1 MHSKPIIIFFFA
13 FLILTNSAQAID
25 LANPDISVK
34 ILAPSEIMPNATY
47 FIGIKYAVNETIWDE
62 PALNPEINVNVE
74 NAEVVSAIPGSFNVR
89 TTSTTC
95 NFSYE
100 GRIEEGKS
108 EFVVFVIKTQD
119 KDVRIEVEAK
129 AHDKDDEDIVSA
141 EKSITIPIEDINP
154 NSKEYFLSVSI
165 QREKVF
171 KQFLYLVNETLLAES
186 EAENI
191 SDEGMLTAMY
201 LVTSACYELMLDEVI
216 GKFGSDYLNPLTGI
230 GTIYDYA
237 DLTSNFINGFE
248 GNPFHSFVSWAF
260 EWCMY
265 VMNKIILDMDILI
278 AYGDYPYYDLKDYIS
293 LIEREENC
301 WRNGDFSELE
311 SVFEQEKELASEIR
325 DKSRRVSEY
334 VYDDQSLPE
343 DTREY
348 VKILYEGLSKTAEAD
363 LNLIDEFTS
372 TVLEEPKPSFV
383 SYIPSK
389 IRVGKNNTFNIS
401 FKIRNDG
408 GTASIAYFDLSLS
421 DGLNIT
427 SYSSDKP
434 SGVFGLYK
442 KGDLI
447 WYRDEYQI
455 PANYTLLDW
464 YGFWFGKGDEI
475 TINVTITATQLG
487 EQWIKYR
494 LAFKPLLDD
503 LPFVRVPSEGELDQQ
518 GWHAYKIIVN
528 VSDIGNSPP
537 TVNFSYTVSGFTVN
551 FKAEAHDPDSDE
563 LSYHWD
569 FGDGYAS
576 TNKNPTHTYKSGGNY
591 SVTLTVTD
599 SGGLSGYKTKV
610 IRINEPPKADFTY
623 HVNGTT
629 VSFIST
635 STDDG
640 KIISWEWDFGDGE
653 KGYGEI
659 VRHEYSTFGE
669 FSVKLTVTDN
679 EGCKG
684 EITKK
689 IFVSIPLKIVIQNAD
704 VTWGATS
711 MTLDEKL
718 KGQTKRV
725 PERVVVEGSSKV
737 LMTEL
742 EKNYDLLNMVQDIP
756 ERVVIE
762 SASAMLMKKLGGN
775 DELSSLV
782 LKVPKRIV
790 VEAASKIFMNGLIGN
805 SSLFNTTFKV
815 PKRPIIE
822 AVSAIFM
829 TKLEESKNLISQ
841 TSRIPER
848 ITVESASVL
857 YFTRL
862 NVPSLNRMPIALF
875 TFSPEK
881 PFIGETIIFNASLSY
896 DPDGYI
902 VSYEWDFGDGNIT
915 NTTEEKINHSYSEV
929 GSYKVTL
936 TVKDDKGAK
945 NSTTKIITVYSRA
958 IFDCGEPKNPYPSI
972 MGTHKGTIKPNHT
985 VIATKLYTYACEGTG
1000 GHTEYARI
1008 WNETWEANA
1017 TWEGYAGDWYNI
1029 TFDKTVVLLAGE
1041 TYFYEIRT
1049 GSYPQIHHTNALLT
1063 ANGWINCTEFTDVN
1077 GRVYH
1082 DWIPAIKLF

>member
-1 MHSKPIIIFFFA
+1 MVNTMHKLIKSAVFLLSL
-13 FLILTNSAQAID
+13 LILTSSAQAID

-74 NAEVVSAIPGSFNVR
+74 NAEVISAIPGIFNVR

-100 GRIEEGKS
+100 GRVEEGKS

-171 KQFLYLVNETLLAES
+171 KQFLYLVNETLLTES
-186 EAENI
+186 EAEKI
-191 SDEGMLTAMY
+191 SDEGMLTAIY
-201 LVTSACYELMLDEVI
+201 LVTSACYELMLNEII
-216 GKFGSDYLNPLTGI
+216 GKFGSGYLNPLTGI
-230 GTIYDYA
+230 GTIYDYV

-248 GNPFHSFVSWAF
+248 GNPFYSFVSWAF
-260 EWCMY
+260 EWCSY
-265 VMNKIILDMDILI
+265 VVNKIILDMDILI

-293 LIEREENC
+293 LIEQEENC
-301 WRNGDFSELE
+301 WRNGDFSELK
-311 SVFEQEKELASEIR
+311 SVFEQEKELASKIR
-325 DKSRRVSEY
+325 DKSRRVSKY

-503 LPFVRVPSEGELDQQ
+503 IPFIRVPSEGELDQQ

-551 FKAEAHDPDSDE
+551 FKAEAHDPDGDE

-569 FGDGYAS
+569 FGDGYTS

-623 HVNGTT
+623 NVNGTT

-640 KIISWEWDFGDGE
+640 KIVSWEWDFGDGE
-653 KGYGEI
+653 KGYGET

-684 EITKK
+684 EISKK
-689 IFVSIPLKIVIQNAD
+689 IFVSIPLKIVIQDAD
-704 VTWGATS
+704 VTWGTTS

-718 KGQTKRV
+718 KGQMKRV
-725 PERVVVEGSSKV
+725 PRRV
-737 LMTEL
+737 
-742 EKNYDLLNMVQDIP
+742 I
-756 ERVVIE
+756 
-762 SASAMLMKKLGGN
+762 
-775 DELSSLV
+775 
-782 LKVPKRIV
+782 
-790 VEAASKIFMNGLIGN
+790 VEAASKTFMNGLIGN

-829 TKLEESKNLISQ
+829 TKLEENKNLISQ

-862 NVPSLNRMPIALF
+862 NVPSLNKMPIALF

-896 DPDGYI
+896 DLDGYI
-902 VSYEWDFGDGNIT
+902 VSYEWDFGDGNVT
-915 NTTEEKINHSYSEV
+915 STTHEIIKHSYSEV
-929 GSYKVTL
+929 GNYEVTL
-936 TVKDDKGAK
+936 TVKDDKGAT
-945 NSTTKIITVYSRA
+945 NSTTKIITVMPAKPSVSISTDKYEYTAGDVMLINITITNPEGEWKGVKFLWTLDILDYDVHFTIINNRSLVLPPLYDKTFTLRWRLPELRASFNASWHIA
-958 IFDCGEPKNPYPSI
+958 IFNATTSELISEDHADWKYVARARETGDMEVEKSVRDGSAPIFK
-972 MGTHKGTIKPNHT
+972 
-985 VIATKLYTYACEGTG
+985 VIARLSL
-1000 GHTEYARI
+1000 R
-1008 WNETWEANA
+1008 
-1017 TWEGYAGDWYNI
+1017 
-1029 TFDKTVVLLAGE
+1029 
-1041 TYFYEIRT
+1041 EIN
-1049 GSYPQIHHTNALLT
+1049 H
-1063 ANGWINCTEFTDVN
+1063 
-1077 GRVYH
+1077 
-1082 DWIPAIKLF
+1082 